1 MTCLLLDFGSLITPL
16 CHQVSWIRD
25 GRLHADQGRII
36 DAILVART
44 GLTIVFLL
52 DDTNWIEIPSTDSIR
67 MFELTPQRMREAV
80 DKSGI
85 DGRHK
90 RSRNYRLISL
100 LNATRLSILISSI
113 GLVHGT
119 QEKTLTI
126 LNKRSLL
133 MLLKLA
139 FK

>member
-1 MTCLLLDFGSLITPL
+1 MHVNGHSDALVHIPPHFVENLPHF
-16 CHQVSWIRD
+16 V
-25 GRLHADQGRII
+25 

-52 DDTNWIEIPSTDSIR
+52 DDTNWIEIPSKDSIK
-67 MFELTPQRMREAV
+67 MLELTPQRMREAV

-85 DGRHK
+85 NGRHK

-100 LNATRLSILISSI
+100 LNATRFSILISSI

-119 QEKTLTI
+119 QEKTLT
-126 LNKRSLL
+126 NFEQTWSLDL
-133 MLLKLA
+133 IDICL
-139 FK
+139 